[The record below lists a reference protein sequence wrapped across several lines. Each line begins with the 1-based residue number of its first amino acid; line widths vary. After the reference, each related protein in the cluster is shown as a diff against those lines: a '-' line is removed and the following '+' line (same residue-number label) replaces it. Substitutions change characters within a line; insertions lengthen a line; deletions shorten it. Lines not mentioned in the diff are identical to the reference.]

1 MPIMP
6 ITPIPPKK
14 RQNLHKSL
22 WLPILKEVQSEYPGR
37 TIENIIQNLESI
49 IKEFGRLTVLLLLVT
64 TAAACRTIKTAQTK
78 EELNVA
84 ASVAAASHIQFQS
97 IDSLM
102 QAVHIEADSI
112 VCHFSWT
119 VPQDSAPQQF
129 PAPNVHI
136 KRGMTHTG
144 PMSQSAT
151 VRIYNI
157 RTTSNTIST
166 NGHTAIKSDSATI
179 QKQVKLNKQR
189 QRKSTQPKN
198 WLPIIAW
205 AAIIIIGAILLYG
218 KVIHKHE

>member
-1 MPIMP
+1 MP

-49 IKEFGRLTVLLLLVT
+49 IKEFGRLMVLLLLVAT
-64 TAAACRTIKTAQTK
+64 TASCRTTKTAQTK
-78 EELNVA
+78 EELNVTG
-84 ASVAAASHIQFQS
+84 SMNAASHFQFQS
-97 IDSLM
+97 FDSLM
-102 QAVHIEADSI
+102 QAVHIDADSI
-112 VCHFSWT
+112 VCHFTWT
-119 VPQDSAPQQF
+119 VPQDSAPQQV
-129 PAPNVHI
+129 PAPNGQF

-144 PMSQSAT
+144 PMPQSAT

-179 QKQVKLNKQR
+179 QKQIKLNKQR
-189 QRKSTQPKN
+189 QRKSTKPKSR
-198 WLPIIAW
+198 LPIIAW